1 MYPSK
6 FFLTLSR
13 GTFIEDEKCVHNVNN
28 FEFIMPI
35 PENASLEKEELL
47 QVLREIK
54 NNPEMTQRELSTTLG
69 ISLGKI
75 NFLMKALIRQGLIKV
90 HNFKNSNNK
99 NAYLYYLTPSGI
111 EVKARTT
118 YYFLKRKMLEYE
130 QLEKEISLLKK
141 EADEGTFESQP
152 VK

>member
-1 MYPSK
+1 MRIK
-6 FFLTLSR
+6 T
-13 GTFIEDEKCVHNVNN
+13 CVHNVNIS
-28 FEFIMPI
+28 EFIMSI
-35 PENASLEKEELL
+35 PENTSLEKEELL

-54 NNPEMTQRELSTTLG
+54 NNPEMTQRELSTKLG
-69 ISLGKI
+69 ISLGKV
-75 NFLMKALIRQGLIKV
+75 NFLMKALIRQGLIKA

-118 YYFLKRKMLEYE
+118 YFFLKRKMQEYE
-130 QLEKEISLLKK
+130 QLETEIRLLRE
-141 EADEGTFESQP
+141 EAGEIASQARP